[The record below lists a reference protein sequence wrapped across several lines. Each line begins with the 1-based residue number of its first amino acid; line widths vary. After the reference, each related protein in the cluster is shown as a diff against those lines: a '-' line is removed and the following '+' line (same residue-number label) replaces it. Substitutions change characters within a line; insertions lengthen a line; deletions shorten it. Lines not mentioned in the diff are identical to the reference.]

1 MSDKD
6 SSISSDSIKLAG
18 AKGLNAALVFGGTAL
33 FTRLIGADELG
44 IFFLFERL
52 LALFVI
58 FSNFGLSG
66 ALEKRLSEGSD
77 QGEYLTTAAIMKFGL
92 LTILTVVILASQARI
107 NSYLGADLAILLI
120 VALAIREAGQL
131 FLRTLRG
138 ERRVGETSYL
148 VAIRQIAWV
157 GIGVTL
163 SLVGLGHLAP
173 LYGFLAGL
181 TGILV
186 LGYLLIETEFGRP
199 SVSHAKSLFSFSKYD
214 FVSSSIGW
222 QVYNSLDTLLIGY
235 FLTKAAVTHYEIA
248 WRISTVVMI
257 VTASISKVVFPSF
270 SEFVANG
277 EHQRMVNVTQWSIG
291 AGLLVSI
298 PALAGVAVVG
308 EPLLRFGFG
317 PETTAAS
324 FVLLILVADKI
335 SHAVQEVLAQVVRA
349 FDRPDVC
356 AAVTGISILV
366 NGGANYYLIPRY
378 GILGAGIGTA
388 GSFAAGTLMYLV
400 AARRFV
406 TIKFPWRSIGWQVFS
421 ATVMGGVL
429 LALKDIYGI
438 SSLLDTVLYILLG
451 VIIYGGLAVAHKD
464 TRALVRNR
472 APEGA

>member
-1 MSDKD
+1 MGDQD
-6 SSISSDSIKLAG
+6 SSISSDSVKLAG

-44 IFFLFERL
+44 IYFLFERL

-66 ALEKRLSEGSD
+66 ALEKRLSEGTD
-77 QGEYLTTAAIMKFGL
+77 RGEYLATTAVLKLGL
-92 LTILTVVILASQARI
+92 LVVLGVIILASQAQI
-107 NSYLGADLAILLI
+107 NSYLGADIAILLL
-120 VALAIREAGQL
+120 VALTVREAGQL

-138 ERRVGETSYL
+138 EQRVGETSYL
-148 VAIRQIAWV
+148 LAIRQIGWV
-157 GIGVTL
+157 GIGASL

-186 LGYLLIETEFGRP
+186 LGYVMVDTEFGRP
-199 SVSHAKSLFSFSKYD
+199 SMSHAKSLFSFSKYD

-222 QVYNSLDTLLIGY
+222 EVYNSLDTLLIGL
-235 FLTKAAVTHYEIA
+235 FLTKTAVTHYEIA
-248 WRISTVVMI
+248 WRVSTVVMI

-270 SEFVANG
+270 SKFVANG
-277 EHQRMVNVTQWSIG
+277 EHQRVADITQWSIS

-308 EPLLRFGFG
+308 ESLLRFGFG

-349 FDRPDVC
+349 FDRPDIC
-356 AAVTGISILV
+356 AGVTGASILV
-366 NGGANYYLIPRY
+366 NAGANYYLIPRY
-378 GILGAGIGTA
+378 GILGAGIGTT
-388 GSFAAGTLMYLV
+388 GSFAAGTLLYVV

-406 TIKFPWRSIGWQVFS
+406 TIRFPWRTIGWQVFS
-421 ATVMGGVL
+421 ATVMWGTLVG
-429 LALKDIYGI
+429 LKGIYGI
-438 SSLLDTVLYILLG
+438 NSLLDTALYILLG
-451 VIIYGGLAVAHKD
+451 VIVYGGLAVAHKD
-464 TRALVRNR
+464 TRALVRN
-472 APEGA
+472 PSPGGT